1 MTLITINFKVEIK
14 KIISIF
20 NKKSIFKMI
29 NKNMDKKNKVF
40 NQQNNHNL

>member
-40 NQQNNHNL
+40 NQQNKHNL